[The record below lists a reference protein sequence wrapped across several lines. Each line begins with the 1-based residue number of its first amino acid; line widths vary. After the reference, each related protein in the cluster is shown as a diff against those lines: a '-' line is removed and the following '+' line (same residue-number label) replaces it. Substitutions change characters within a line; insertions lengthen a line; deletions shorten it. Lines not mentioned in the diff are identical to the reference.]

1 MYTGHSPVNAVQA
14 AQPAYAKVVQVPIGF
29 KPWPTRQDKPL
40 FLNEKTGEIYD
51 PITNECYNP
60 KTRNF
65 EKPKPSYFNPN
76 VFNPVVEKNVPVRH
90 MHEHVP
96 ENKPAVHNGR
106 AWQRIGDVTNRAL
119 KKLAGSLC
127 LVFSAALAL
136 ATACGGYATYAL
148 LVQQANPVG
157 AVVGF
162 LTIYF
167 GVATYKY
174 SKIALSKLHQENQKP
189 QDCFQK
195 A

>member
-1 MYTGHSPVNAVQA
+1 MISGHSPTNA
-14 AQPAYAKVVQVPIGF
+14 AQPAYASYNVVQVPMGF
-29 KPWPTRQDKPL
+29 KPWRTKQNKPL

-65 EKPKPSYFNPN
+65 EKPNASYFNPN
-76 VFNPVVEKNVPVRH
+76 VFNPVVEAEQVRH
-90 MHEHVP
+90 IHAP
-96 ENKPAVHNGR
+96 PGIKPAVHNGR
-106 AWQRIGDVTNRAL
+106 GWQKISDISNRAL
-119 KKLAGSLC
+119 KKVAGSLC

-157 AVVGF
+157 AIVGF

-174 SKIALSKLHQENQKP
+174 AKIALSKLHQENQKP